1 MQRTFSRYGLQIG
14 VVLLLAAGLV
24 AQSANPSPS
33 ATPSFDSLFGYET
46 VKVADGIYAFISRD
60 SRLALVSGNSVV
72 IAGDDGALVV
82 DSGQF
87 PNLTRKMI
95 AEITTLTHQ
104 SVRALVITHWHGDHN
119 TGNSVYANAFPGLAI
134 VSTEE
139 TRAHFADLRQKFLV
153 AKMFEQQGPLI
164 KKMAETGV
172 SPSGKPIPADLADY
186 YRKAYEELSAAYPSL
201 KDVRNVPPNQTF
213 QGITKFFLGKR
224 EVDLMFVGRGNTAG
238 DAVVW
243 VPDSKVLI
251 TGDLVVNPTPYATA
265 SFMTEWID
273 TMTKL
278 LAIDANVI
286 VPGHGPVEH
295 DKTYAQALTAL
306 LKSVTE
312 QTRAAADAGLTLEQ
326 TQQKVDVSQ
335 WRRSFANGN
344 RDLERNF
351 DQFFLQPAVRRA
363 YREAKEGRLKDE
375 E

>member
-1 MQRTFSRYGLQIG
+1 MQRTLLRRGLQMSLI
-14 VVLLLAAGLV
+14 LALCASLV
-24 AQSANPSPS
+24 AQTAGRTENSAPG
-33 ATPSFDSLFGYET
+33 FDSFFGYET

-87 PNLTRKMI
+87 PNLTRQMI
-95 AEITTLTHQ
+95 AEIKTLTHQ
-104 SVRALVITHWHGDHN
+104 PVRALVITHWHGDHN
-119 TGNSVYANAFPGLAI
+119 TGNSAYADAFPGLAI
-134 VSTEE
+134 VSTEA
-139 TRAHFADLRQKFLV
+139 TRARFADLRQKFLV
-153 AKMFEQQGPLI
+153 AKMFEHQGAAI

-172 SPSGKPIPADLADY
+172 SPSGKPIPADVADF
-186 YRKAYEELSAAYPSL
+186 YRRAYDEIDAAYPSL
-201 KDVRNVPPNQTF
+201 KGVRDVPPNQTF
-213 QGITKFFLGKR
+213 QGTTKFFLGKR
-224 EVDLMFVGRGNTAG
+224 EVDVMFLGRGNTAG

-251 TGDLVVNPTPYATA
+251 SGDLVVNPTPYATA
-265 SFMTEWID
+265 SFMTEWIE
-273 TMTKL
+273 TMARL

-286 VPGHGPVEH
+286 VPGHGPVEY
-295 DKTYAQALTAL
+295 DKTYAQAVAAL

-312 QTRAAADAGLTLEQ
+312 QTQAAASAGLTLEQ
-326 TQQKVDVSQ
+326 AQQKVDVSQ

-351 DQFFLQPAVRRA
+351 DQYFLQPAIRRA

>member
-1 MQRTFSRYGLQIG
+1 
-14 VVLLLAAGLV
+14 
-24 AQSANPSPS
+24 
-33 ATPSFDSLFGYET
+33 
-46 VKVADGIYAFISRD
+46 
-60 SRLALVSGNSVV
+60 
-72 IAGDDGALVV
+72 
-82 DSGQF
+82 
-87 PNLTRKMI
+87 
-95 AEITTLTHQ
+95 
-104 SVRALVITHWHGDHN
+104 
-119 TGNSVYANAFPGLAI
+119 
-134 VSTEE
+134 
-139 TRAHFADLRQKFLV
+139 
-153 AKMFEQQGPLI
+153 
-164 KKMAETGV
+164 
-172 SPSGKPIPADLADY
+172 
-186 YRKAYEELSAAYPSL
+186 
-201 KDVRNVPPNQTF
+201 
-213 QGITKFFLGKR
+213 
-224 EVDLMFVGRGNTAG
+224 
-238 DAVVW
+238 
-243 VPDSKVLI
+243 
-251 TGDLVVNPTPYATA
+251 
-265 SFMTEWID
+265 MTEWID